1 MTCKAFRLWNTGVK
15 DTILTLLTSTTWAR
29 FIATN
34 DSVKS
39 HIRLHFAQYDTTSC
53 RKKIQNRM
61 IFKDPEEDIQ
71 QGKIESGRRSQT
83 LAISYTC
90 VVGFRV
96 IRETKIYNANLRR

>member
-1 MTCKAFRLWNTGVK
+1 M
-15 DTILTLLTSTTWAR
+15 
-29 FIATN
+29 
-34 DSVKS
+34 
-39 HIRLHFAQYDTTSC
+39 
-53 RKKIQNRM
+53 QNRM

-83 LAISYTC
+83 LAISHTC

>member
-1 MTCKAFRLWNTGVK
+1 MWNTGVK

-53 RKKIQNRM
+53 QKNIQNRM
-61 IFKDPEEDIQ
+61 IFKNPEEDIQ
-71 QGKIESGRRSQT
+71 RGKIESGRRSQT
-83 LAISYTC
+83 LAISHTC
-90 VVGFRV
+90 VLGFRV
-96 IRETKIYNANLRR
+96 IGETKIYNANLRR